1 MRAIVIHAARDLRI
15 EEQKITA
22 PKPAQVAVKIK
33 AGGVCGSDLHYFNH
47 GGFGDIRL
55 REPMIPGH
63 EVAGQ
68 VISVGAEVQGIT
80 VGDAVAINPSL
91 PCGQCGYCLEG
102 LPNHCSDMHFYGSAM
117 RFPHVQGA
125 FCEYLICEARQCVV
139 LPNGTDMHHAA
150 FSEPLSVGLH
160 AANRIARTGDGLT
173 GKRVLVSGCG
183 PIGCLALMVARHAG
197 AAEIV
202 ALDVADKVLS
212 IAAEVGA
219 DRTINVM
226 QAAADLD
233 DYRAGKGYFDVAIE
247 ASGVEAGI
255 RQSLELLRPRGVQ
268 AQLGLG
274 GDITIPMN
282 LAVAKEISWLGCFRF
297 HEEFAMAANL
307 IASGQMN
314 VAPLLSATIPV
325 EQAATAFQIAGDRN
339 QSMKVQIAFN
349 HE

>member
-1 MRAIVIHAARDLRI
+1 MRALVIHAAHDLRI
-15 EEQKITA
+15 EEQEITA
-22 PKPAQVAVKIK
+22 PKSAQVAVKIK

-68 VISVGAEVQGIT
+68 VMSVGNKVRGIA

-91 PCGQCGYCLEG
+91 PCMQCAYCLEG
-102 LPNHCSDMHFYGSAM
+102 LPNHCSDMRFYGSAM

-125 FCEYLICEARQCVV
+125 FCEHLICEARQCVV
-139 LPNGTDMHHAA
+139 LPDGIDMFHAA

-160 AANRIARTGDGLT
+160 AANRIAQTGDGLT

-202 ALDVADKVLS
+202 VLDVADKVLS
-212 IAAEVGA
+212 IAAQVGA
-219 DRTINVM
+219 DRTINVI
-226 QAAADLD
+226 QAAGEQD
-233 DYRAGKGYFDVAIE
+233 DYRGGKGYFDVAIE

-255 RQSLELLRPRGVQ
+255 LQCLELLRPRGVL

-274 GDITIPMN
+274 GDSTIPMN
-282 LAVAKEISWLGCFRF
+282 LPVTKEISWLGSFRF
-297 HEEFAMAANL
+297 HEEFARAANL
-307 IASGQMN
+307 IASGQIN
-314 VAPLLSATIPV
+314 VAPLLSATVPID
-325 EQAATAFQIAGDRN
+325 EAAKAFQIAGDRN

-349 HE
+349 L

>member
-1 MRAIVIHAARDLRI
+1 MRALVIHAARDLRI
-15 EEQKITA
+15 ENQQIVEPQA
-22 PKPAQVAVKIK
+22 GQVAVKIK

-68 VISVGAEVQGIT
+68 IVALGSAVAGIE

-91 PCGQCGYCLEG
+91 PCLQCAYCLQG
-102 LPNHCSDMHFYGSAM
+102 MPNHCSDMHFYGSAM

-125 FCEYLICEARQCVV
+125 FCEYLVCEARQCVV
-139 LPNGTDMHHAA
+139 LPRGIDMHLAA
-150 FSEPLSVGLH
+150 FAEPLSVGLH
-160 AANRIARTGDGLT
+160 AANRIAQSGDGLT

-212 IAAEVGA
+212 IAASVGA
-219 DRTINVM
+219 DRTINVL
-226 QAAADLD
+226 QAADDLD
-233 DYRAGKGYFDVAIE
+233 DYRLGKGYFDVAFE
-247 ASGVEAGI
+247 ASGVEGGI
-255 RQSLELLRPRGVQ
+255 RQCLQLLRPRGVL

-282 LAVAKEISWLGCFRF
+282 LAVAKEISWLGTFRF
-297 HEEFAMAANL
+297 HGEFDWAAKL
-307 IASGQMN
+307 IASGQID
-314 VAPLLSATIPV
+314 VAPLLSATIPLD
-325 EQAATAFQIAGDRN
+325 EAARAFQIAGDRN

-349 HE
+349 P